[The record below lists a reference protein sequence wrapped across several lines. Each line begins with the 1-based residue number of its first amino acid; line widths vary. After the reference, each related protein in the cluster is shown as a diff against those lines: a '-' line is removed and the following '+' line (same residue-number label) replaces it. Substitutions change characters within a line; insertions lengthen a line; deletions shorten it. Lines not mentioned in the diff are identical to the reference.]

1 MKILVKGNIIARGT
15 IGIMNNVGLI
25 QNCEKQNE
33 KDFDIVIYGDLELD
47 SLWVNDNVQLYS
59 EGSMACL
66 GMTEEQIKATKGE

>member
-15 IGIMNNVGLI
+15 IGIMNNVRLI

-33 KDFDIVIYGDLELD
+33 KDFDIVIYGDLEFD

-66 GMTEEQIKATKGE
+66 GMTEEQIKAKKGE